1 MTVTVKFP
9 FAPGRDEGMQYWA
22 LHYSCI
28 AVIIYIGI
36 RLLLTYNMTQ
46 LIDMILMIN
55 HTWLYHQGSIGVGGV
70 LKDLK

>member
-55 HTWLYHQGSIGVGGV
+55 HT
-70 LKDLK
+70 